1 MDGIIIVN
9 KPKGITSFDVIR
21 KLNKILRTK
30 KIGHTGTLDPLASG
44 VMLVCVG
51 KSTKLAQ
58 DLEAKDKVY
67 IADFDIGYATDTYD
81 TEGKKIAEN
90 HIEVS
95 KENLIEATKKFLG
108 SIKQVPPMYS
118 AIKMDGKK
126 LYDLARKGIEVERSE
141 RDVKIEYINI
151 LNFGENKAQIQTK
164 VSKGCYI
171 RSLIYDI
178 GKDLGTYATMTE
190 LLRTAVGD
198 YSLEQAYTLEEI
210 ENLITKNNF
219 EFLKTVEEIFNYP
232 IYKLNSEKEFTLF
245 KNGNTVKINEK
256 IENGRY
262 RIYFQNE
269 FVGLAN
275 VEKNILI
282 KGYKYY

>member
-21 KLNKILRTK
+21 KLKKILRTK

-67 IADFDIGYATDTYD
+67 VADFDIGYATDTYD

-95 KENLIEATKKFLG
+95 KENVIEATKKFLG

-190 LLRTAVGD
+190 LLRIAVGD

>member
-21 KLNKILRTK
+21 KLKKILRTK

-190 LLRTAVGD
+190 LLRPAVGD

>member
-21 KLNKILRTK
+21 KLKKILRTK

-67 IADFDIGYATDTYD
+67 VADFDIGYATDTYD

-190 LLRTAVGD
+190 LLRIAVGD

>member
-9 KPKGITSFDVIR
+9 KPKGITSFDVLS
-21 KLNKILRTK
+21 KLKKILRTK
-30 KIGHTGTLDPLASG
+30 KIGHTGTLDPIASG